1 MASSLDLQEQEQI
14 DALKAFWNRYGNLIT
29 WLATA
34 VLLALAAF
42 NGWNWWQREQA
53 AKASGLYGELE
64 RAVLAGEMDRVGAAW
79 NDLKSRHPS
88 TAQAQQGALLAAKAW
103 VEKAQG
109 DAAKAALEWATEQAA
124 DPAYRAVARLR
135 LAGVLLDQG
144 KPQDALTV
152 LDKARGAGF
161 DALVEDRRADA
172 HLALGQPDQ
181 ARESLKAALK
191 ALPDDLEYRS
201 VIEARL
207 MALGVDPESVKPR
220 AKTGAAAEKATG
232 GAA

>member
-29 WLATA
+29 WLATV

-53 AKASGLYGELE
+53 AKAAALQGELE
-64 RAVLAGEMDRVGAAW
+64 RAVLAGEMERVAAAW
-79 NDLKSRHPS
+79 NDLKTRHPG
-88 TAQAQQGALLAAKAW
+88 TIQAQQGALLAAKAW
-103 VEKAQG
+103 VDKSQG
-109 DAAKAALEWATEQAA
+109 DAARGALEWAADQAA

-135 LAGVLLDQG
+135 LAGVLLDQD
-144 KPQDALTV
+144 KAQDALAV

-161 DALVEDRRADA
+161 DALVDDRRADA
-172 HLALGQPDQ
+172 FLALGQTDQ
-181 ARESLKAALK
+181 AREALKAALK

-201 VIEARL
+201 VLEARL

-220 AKTGAAAEKATG
+220 PKAGGSGDKAAG